1 MPHFSL
7 PEPAATLVT
16 LGLLVI
22 PIILIIAFIFGHYNA
37 DRTRR
42 TIKPL
47 RLSTSWI
54 LVACAWIIFA
64 ASGTLR
70 APALLIALGMTF
82 GAIGDLVL
90 ADVIPLPKRMIS
102 GIIVF
107 SIGHLCYVAGFT
119 QTAGVLGLSNPLTES
134 LVWVVFVIVAA
145 FLWFFLIYNP
155 TKSRVLNIGSLFY
168 GWLIAIMAGTATA
181 LALSDP
187 RFTLTAIGGVLFL
200 ISDIILGNREL
211 RDNGWFLV
219 HDVVWVIYIAG
230 QALIVATPLLG

>member
-1 MPHFSL
+1 VL
-7 PEPAATLVT
+7 NPANTIVL
-16 LGLLVI
+16 LGYAAI
-22 PIILIIAFIFGHYNA
+22 PIILIVAFIFGHYNP

-47 RLSTSWI
+47 RLSTSWM

-64 ASGTLR
+64 TSTALR
-70 APALLIALGMTF
+70 SPALLIALGMTF
-82 GAIGDLVL
+82 GALGDLVL

-107 SIGHLCYVAGFT
+107 SIGHLCYIAGFT
-119 QTAGVLGLSNPLTES
+119 QVANAWGLNNPLTGS
-134 LVWVVFVIVAA
+134 LLWVAFVIVAA
-145 FLWFFLIYNP
+145 FLWFFLIYSP
-155 TKSRVLNIGSLFY
+155 AKSRVLNIGSLLY

-187 RFTLTAIGGVLFL
+187 RFTFTAIGGVLFL

-219 HDVVWVIYIAG
+219 HDVVWIIYITG
-230 QALIVATPLLG
+230 QALIVLTPVWG

>member
-1 MPHFSL
+1 ML
-7 PEPAATLVT
+7 NPAAMIVF
-16 LGLLVI
+16 LGYAAI
-22 PIILIIAFIFGHYNA
+22 PVILIVAFIFGHYNT

-54 LVACAWIIFA
+54 LVVCAWIIWA
-64 ASGTLR
+64 ASTTLR

-82 GAIGDLVL
+82 GALGDLVL

-102 GIIVF
+102 GIVVF
-107 SIGHLCYVAGFT
+107 SIGHLCYIAGFS
-119 QTAGVLGLSNPLTES
+119 QTARLLGLSDPFAES
-134 LVWVVFVIVAA
+134 LLWVVFVIVAA

-155 TKSRVLNIGSLFY
+155 AKSRVLNVGSLFY
-168 GWLIAIMAGTATA
+168 GWLIAMMAGTAAA
-181 LALSDP
+181 LALSDR
-187 RFTLTAIGGVLFL
+187 RFALTAIGGVLFL

-219 HDVVWVIYIAG
+219 HDVVWVVYITG
-230 QALIVATPLLG
+230 QALIVLTAV

>member
-1 MPHFSL
+1 ML
-7 PEPAATLVT
+7 NPANTIIV
-16 LGLLVI
+16 LGYVAI
-22 PIILIIAFIFGHYNA
+22 PVVLIIAFIFGHTNQE
-37 DRTRR
+37 RTRR

-54 LVACAWIIFA
+54 LAVCAWIIFA
-64 ASGTLR
+64 TSTALR
-70 APALLIALGMTF
+70 TPALLIALGMTF

-107 SIGHLCYVAGFT
+107 SIGHLCYIAGFS
-119 QTAGVLGLSNPLTES
+119 QTAQVLGLNDPFAGS
-134 LVWVVFVIVAA
+134 LLWVAFVLAAA

-155 TKSRVLNIGSLFY
+155 AKSRVLNLGSLFY
-168 GWLIAIMAGTATA
+168 GWLIAIMAGTAAA

-219 HDVVWVIYIAG
+219 HDVVWVLYITG
-230 QALIVATPLLG
+230 QALIVLTAVMA

>member
-1 MPHFSL
+1 MFN
-7 PEPAATLVT
+7 PANTI
-16 LGLLVI
+16 VI
-22 PIILIIAFIFGHYNA
+22 LAYAAIPVVLIIAFIFGHYNPE
-37 DRTRR
+37 RTRR

-54 LVACAWIIFA
+54 LVACAWLIYA
-64 ASGTLR
+64 TSTTLR
-70 APALLIALGMTF
+70 TPALLIALGMTF

-107 SIGHLCYVAGFT
+107 SIGHLCYIAGFV
-119 QTAGVLGLSNPLTES
+119 QMAQALGLNDPFAGS
-134 LVWVVFVIVAA
+134 LLWVVFVIVAA
-145 FLWFFLIYNP
+145 LLWFFLIYNP
-155 TKSRVLNIGSLFY
+155 ARSRVLNIGSLFY

-211 RDNGWFLV
+211 RDHGWFLV
-219 HDVVWVIYIAG
+219 HDVVWGLYIAG
-230 QALIVATPLLG
+230 QALIVLTPVLA

>member
-1 MPHFSL
+1 MITLSL
-7 PEPAATLVT
+7 PQSAVSLII
-16 LGLLVI
+16 LGYSAI
-22 PIILIIAFIFGHYNA
+22 PIVLVIAFIFGHYNA
-37 DRTRR
+37 ERTRR

-54 LVACAWIIFA
+54 LAVCAWIIFA
-64 ASGTLR
+64 TSTTLR
-70 APALLIALGMTF
+70 TPALLIALGMTF

-90 ADVIPLPKRMIS
+90 AEVIRTPKPMIG

-107 SIGHLCYVAGFT
+107 SIGHLCYIAGFVQVANT
-119 QTAGVLGLSNPLTES
+119 LALNDPFSGS
-134 LVWVVFVIVAA
+134 LVWVLFVIVAA

-155 TKSRVLNIGSLFY
+155 AKSRVLNIGSLVY
-168 GWLIAIMAGTATA
+168 GWLIAVMAGTATA

-200 ISDIILGNREL
+200 ISDMILGNREL

-219 HDVVWVIYIAG
+219 HDVVWVIYITG
-230 QALIVATPLLG
+230 QALIVLTPLLG

>member
-1 MPHFSL
+1 MLHFSL

-22 PIILIIAFIFGHYNA
+22 PIILLIAFVFGHYNA

-47 RLSTSWI
+47 RLSTSWV
-54 LVACAWIIFA
+54 LVVCAWIIFA
-64 ASGTLR
+64 ASTTLR
-70 APALLIALGMTF
+70 TPALLIALGMTC

-90 ADVIPLPKRMIS
+90 ANVLPLPQRMIS

-107 SIGHLCYVAGFT
+107 SIGHLCYIAAFS
-119 QTAGVLGLSNPLTES
+119 QTASVLGLNDPFSGS
-134 LVWVVFVIVAA
+134 LLWVAFVIVAA

-155 TKSRVLNIGSLFY
+155 AKSHALNIGSLFY
-168 GWLIAIMAGTATA
+168 GWLIAIMAGTAAA
-181 LALSDP
+181 LALAEP

-200 ISDIILGNREL
+200 TSDIILGNREL

-219 HDVVWVIYIAG
+219 HDVVWVLYIAG
-230 QALIVATPLLG
+230 QALIVLTTTLV

>member
-1 MPHFSL
+1 VL
-7 PEPAATLVT
+7 NPANTIVL
-16 LGLLVI
+16 LGYVAI
-22 PIILIIAFIFGHYNA
+22 PIVLISAFVFGHYNQE
-37 DRTRR
+37 RTRR

-54 LVACAWIIFA
+54 LAVCAWIIFA
-64 ASGTLR
+64 TSSTLR
-70 APALLIALGMTF
+70 IPALFIALGITF
-82 GAIGDLVL
+82 GALGDLVL
-90 ADVIPLPKRMIS
+90 ADVIRTPKPMIG
-102 GIIVF
+102 GILVF
-107 SIGHLCYVAGFT
+107 SIGHLCYIVGFT
-119 QTAGVLGLSNPLTES
+119 QVAHTLGLNDPFSES
-134 LVWVVFVIVAA
+134 ILWAAFVVVAA
-145 FLWFFLIYNP
+145 LLWFFLIYNP

-219 HDVVWVIYIAG
+219 HDVVWIIYITG
-230 QALIVATPLLG
+230 QALIVLTPLLG

>member
-1 MPHFSL
+1 VL
-7 PEPAATLVT
+7 NPANTIVL
-16 LGLLVI
+16 LGYIAI
-22 PIILIIAFIFGHYNA
+22 PVVLIIAFVFGHPNA
-37 DRTRR
+37 ERTRR

-54 LVACAWIIFA
+54 LVVCAWIIFA
-64 ASGTLR
+64 ISTTLR

-107 SIGHLCYVAGFT
+107 SIGHLCYIAGFS
-119 QTAGVLGLSNPLTES
+119 QTASALGLNDPFTGS
-134 LVWVVFVIVAA
+134 LLWVAFVIVAA

-155 TKSRVLNIGSLFY
+155 AKSRVLNMGSLFY
-168 GWLIAIMAGTATA
+168 GWLIAIMSGTASA

-187 RFTLTAIGGVLFL
+187 RFAFTAIGGVLFL

-219 HDVVWVIYIAG
+219 HDVVWVLYIAG
-230 QALIVATPLLG
+230 QALIVLTATYA

>member
-1 MPHFSL
+1 VL
-7 PEPAATLVT
+7 NPAYTIVL
-16 LGLLVI
+16 LGYAAI
-22 PIILIIAFIFGHYNA
+22 PVVLISAFIFGHYNPE
-37 DRTRR
+37 RTRR

-64 ASGTLR
+64 TSTTLR
-70 APALLIALGMTF
+70 TPALLIALGMTF

-107 SIGHLCYVAGFT
+107 SIGHLCYIAGFV
-119 QTAGVLGLSNPLTES
+119 QTASVLGLNDPFAGS
-134 LVWVVFVIVAA
+134 LLWVVFVIAA
-145 FLWFFLIYNP
+145 ALLWFFLIYNP
-155 TKSRVLNIGSLFY
+155 AKSRVLNIGALVY
-168 GWLIAIMAGTATA
+168 GWLIAVMAGTATA

-187 RFTLTAIGGVLFL
+187 RFTLTAIGGILFL

-230 QALIVATPLLG
+230 QALIVLTPVLA